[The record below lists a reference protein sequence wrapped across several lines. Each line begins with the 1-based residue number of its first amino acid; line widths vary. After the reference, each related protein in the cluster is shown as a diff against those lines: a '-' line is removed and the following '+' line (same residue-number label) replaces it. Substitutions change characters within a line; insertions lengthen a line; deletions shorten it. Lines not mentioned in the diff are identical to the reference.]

1 MTRNRIA
8 IALIVSALTVGG
20 ACSSADGLPDQATGG
35 RASGG
40 TTGTGGATGEAT
52 GTGGQSSTG
61 GQATDGSGGSEAT
74 PEPTGGN
81 TGSTGG
87 AANGGHS
94 SGGNSGISGSAGSAS
109 TGTGGAGGG
118 GRAGTGGAAGAS
130 GPGGYAPCPTNG
142 SPCKILPLGDSITLG
157 AKSTD
162 GGGYRTPLFK
172 LVVAANQKITFTGSL
187 SSGPSQVSG
196 QPFPRSHEGHSGW
209 TISQLSSLIP
219 SPALDVKPNIVLLH
233 IGTNDIG
240 SRNPAAMA
248 MRLDA
253 LMEKIAQNEPDAF
266 LVVAQIVAARTDNDI
281 RDAYNA
287 MIPGLAQA
295 HAAKGQHVISV
306 DINKIPM
313 SGLSADGVHP
323 NDQGYAYM
331 AGVWYEAI
339 KDLLP
344 K

>member
-1 MTRNRIA
+1 MTRNRLA
-8 IALIVSALTVGG
+8 RVLLTTVLALGG
-20 ACSSADGLPDQATGG
+20 ACSPADSVPDEGTGG

-40 TTGTGGATGEAT
+40 MTGTGVATGGAP
-52 GTGGQSSTG
+52 GTGGLSSTG
-61 GQATDGSGGSEAT
+61 GQTTDGTGGSEGI
-74 PEPTGGN
+74 PEQTGGRSGIGGAATGGN
-81 TGSTGG
+81 
-87 AANGGHS
+87 S
-94 SGGNSGISGSAGSAS
+94 SGGNSGISGSAGSGS

-118 GRAGTGGAAGAS
+118 GRSGTGGAG
-130 GPGGYAPCPTNG
+130 GGTVGYAPCPTNG
-142 SPCKILPLGDSITLG
+142 SPCKILPLGDSVTLG

-187 SSGPSQVSG
+187 TSGPSQVSG
-196 QPFPRSHEGHSGW
+196 QAFPRNHEGHSGW
-209 TISQLSSLIP
+209 TISQLSPLIP
-219 SPALDVKPNIVLLH
+219 SPALTAKPNIILLH

-253 LMEKIAQNEPDAF
+253 LIEKIAQNEPDAL
-266 LVVAQIVAARTDNDI
+266 LVVAQIVAARNDNDI

-313 SGLSADGVHP
+313 SGLNSDGVHP
-323 NDQGYAYM
+323 NDQGYMYM
-331 AGVWYEAI
+331 AGVWYAAI